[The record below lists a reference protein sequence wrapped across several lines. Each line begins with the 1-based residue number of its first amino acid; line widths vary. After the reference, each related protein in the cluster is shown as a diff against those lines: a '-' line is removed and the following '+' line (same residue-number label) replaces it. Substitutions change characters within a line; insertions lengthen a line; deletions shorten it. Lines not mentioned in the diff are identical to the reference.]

1 MANLTVQ
8 VIGQKSYSRNEV
20 SDWRIYGA
28 LQRWPKDSRE
38 IQVKCAGKDGSP
50 LRSRSHI
57 SLADSEAPLDDAEA
71 PFAASAETPQMG
83 RIGPL
88 YFRTK
93 QCINNADPWRR
104 GVEQKTKAQQ

>member
-38 IQVKCAGKDGSP
+38 IQVKYAGKDVT
-50 LRSRSHI
+50 RA
-57 SLADSEAPLDDAEA
+57 LAAEL
-71 PFAASAETPQMG
+71 PYWM
-83 RIGPL
+83 L
-88 YFRTK
+88 L
-93 QCINNADPWRR
+93 
-104 GVEQKTKAQQ
+104 